1 MRKNF
6 VLACAALLLCAPGFA
21 QTQKANYAL
30 AERFSAKR
38 VNQMVFSTQITPN
51 WFRDSDKFW
60 YSWRT
65 PQGTRYYIVDPVKGT
80 RTEVF
85 DMDRL
90 AMQVTEFV
98 RYPFEAKHIPIRDLE
113 LKDDKAFTFNI
124 ISGLQNDR
132 DTTYFRYE
140 IASAKLDTV
149 AKEKEKYPRWASVA
163 PNGEFGVFAKGS
175 NLWVMDSTSLRKA
188 AKDEK
193 DSTIVE
199 HRLTT
204 DGIRQFGY
212 GYGNYS
218 GDTEADSTKRHYP
231 GELVW
236 SPDSKRFATMKW
248 DVRKLDDLWV
258 INSVSGKR
266 PELETYKYQMP
277 GEPGPKGYLYL
288 FTMNGSRD
296 GASFKEI
303 KSQAFKDQEVSLQ
316 GARRTAKDN
325 YLDYWKNE
333 WLGDNTGFY
342 MVRQSR
348 DLKRLDLCR
357 VDVDSDSTKTII
369 SERERTYVEY
379 RAPFLIGGGKQIL
392 HWSERNGWANI
403 YLYNSD
409 GTLVRNLTEGAFHVE
424 DILGVNEKEGYIL
437 LSACGVNKDENPYQM
452 HTFRVPLTGGALQQL
467 DMNDM
472 DVLSTASDD
481 AKFFVAN
488 YSRVDWTPAVAL
500 FSATGKR
507 IADLETAD
515 LSLLFEAGYKF
526 PERFKVKA
534 ADGVTDLY
542 GAMYKP
548 YDFDSTKVYPICD
561 YVYPGPQ
568 VEANNI
574 SWSRGFTRTDR
585 LAQIGMI
592 VITVGNRGG
601 HPNRSKWYHNYGYGN
616 LRDYGLEDQKYAIQ
630 QLGARHPFIDLDRV
644 GIHGH
649 SGGGFMS
656 TAAILKYP
664 DFFKAAVSCAG
675 NHDNSIY
682 NRWWSE
688 QHHGVLEKID
698 KGDTTFV
705 YSIQTNPEIA
715 SNLKGHLMLVHG
727 DIDNNV
733 HPANTIRV
741 VNALI
746 RANKRFDMLILP
758 GQRHGFGDMNEYF
771 FWRMADYYAEWLIG
785 DSERWKPD
793 ITQMNNDYAR
803 HPTTSTGSATGIPL
817 VTEPVQFTAFIAP
830 PPPGTIMLKTVATEC
845 NSALLGNNNA

>member
-30 AERFSAKR
+30 AERFSAKK

-98 RYPFEAKHIPIRDLE
+98 RYPFEAKHLPIRDLR
-113 LKDDKAFTFNI
+113 LKDDKVFTFSI
-124 ISGLQNDR
+124 ISGLKNDR
-132 DTTYFRYE
+132 DTTCFRYE
-140 IASAKLDTV
+140 IARLDTV
-149 AKEKEKYPRWASVA
+149 AKEKDKYPRWASVA

-248 DVRKLDDLWV
+248 DTRKLDDLWV

-601 HPNRSKWYHNYGYGN
+601 HPNRSKWYHNFGYGN

-793 ITQMNNDYAR
+793 ITQMNND
-803 HPTTSTGSATGIPL
+803 
-817 VTEPVQFTAFIAP
+817 
-830 PPPGTIMLKTVATEC
+830 
-845 NSALLGNNNA
+845 

>member
-1 MRKNF
+1 MKRALFF
-6 VLACAALLLCAPGFA
+6 VAAILLGIATSA
-21 QTQKANYAL
+21 QEKVTTANYAL

-38 VNQMVFSTQITPN
+38 VNNMVFSTRVTPR
-51 WFRDSDKFW
+51 WFKDGDRFW
-60 YSWRT
+60 YEWQS
-65 PQGTRYYIVDPVKGT
+65 PQGTNYYIVDPVKGT
-80 RTEVF
+80 KTEVF
-85 DMDRL
+85 DLERL
-90 AMQVTEFV
+90 AMDLTEIV
-98 RYPFEAKHIPIRDLE
+98 KDPFEAKHIPITNLK
-113 LKDDKAFTFNI
+113 LKDDKLFTFDI
-124 ISGLQNDR
+124 RSTQDKVEKP
-132 DTTYFRYE
+132 DTTKAGKDGNARRAGGPGRPGAAPGRAQKKVFHFEYDF
-140 IASAKLDTV
+140 AAKTLKDVTDE
-149 AKEKEKYPRWASVA
+149 KEKEEQKYPMWASVS
-163 PNGEFGVFAKGS
+163 PNGTMGVYAKNS
-175 NLWVMDSTSLRKA
+175 NLWIMDSTNLRKA
-188 AKDEK
+188 AKDPK

-199 HRLTT
+199 FQLTK
-204 DGIRQFGY
+204 DGIKQFGF

-218 GDTEADSTKRHYP
+218 GDTETDTTRRSNP

-236 SPDSKRFATMKW
+236 SPDSKHFATSKW
-248 DVRKLDDLWV
+248 DTRKLEDLWV

-266 PELETYKYQMP
+266 PKLETYKYQMP

-288 FTMNGSRD
+288 FTLNGLE
-296 GASFKEI
+296 ATCKQI
-303 KSQAFKDQEVSLQ
+303 KVDAFKDQDFSLQ
-316 GARRTAKDN
+316 RGRRLAKDS
-325 YLDYWKNE
+325 YEDYYSSK
-333 WLGDNTGFY
+333 WLGDETGFY
-342 MVRQSR
+342 LIRQSR
-348 DLKRLDLCR
+348 DIKRIDLCW
-357 VDVDSDSTKTII
+357 VGVGADSAKVII
-369 SERERTYVEY
+369 PERSNTYIETRTPY
-379 RAPFLIGGGKQIL
+379 LIKDGKQMIW
-392 HWSERNGWANI
+392 WSERNGWANL
-403 YLYNSD
+403 YLYNND
-409 GTLVRNLTEGAFHVE
+409 GTLARKITDGAFHVE
-424 DILGVNEKEGYIL
+424 NVLGVNEKEGYVL
-437 LSACGVNKDENPYQM
+437 LSACGVQKDENPYQM
-452 HTFRVPLTGGALQQL
+452 HTYRVPLAGGALQKL
-467 DMNDM
+467 DMDDM

-488 YSRVDWTPAVAL
+488 YSRVDYAPAVAL
-500 FSATGKR
+500 YGAAGKK
-507 IADLETAD
+507 ILDLETAD

-574 SWSRGFTRTDR
+574 SWSKNFTRIDR
-585 LAQIGMI
+585 LAQLGII

-630 QLGARHPFIDLDRV
+630 QIGARHPFVDLDRV

-688 QHHGVLEKID
+688 QHHGILERID

-705 YSIQTNPEIA
+705 YHIDTNQELA
-715 SNLKGHLMLVHG
+715 KNLKGHLMLVHG
-727 DIDNNV
+727 DVDNNV

-746 RANKRFDMLILP
+746 KANKRFDMLLLP

-771 FWRMADYYAEWLIG
+771 FWRMADYYSEWLIG
-785 DSERWKPD
+785 DSQRAQVD
-793 ITQMNNDYAR
+793 VVQLNND
-803 HPTTSTGSATGIPL
+803 
-817 VTEPVQFTAFIAP
+817 
-830 PPPGTIMLKTVATEC
+830 
-845 NSALLGNNNA
+845 

>member
-1 MRKNF
+1 MKRALF
-6 VLACAALLLCAPGFA
+6 FMAAILLGIATSA
-21 QTQKANYAL
+21 QEKVTTANYAL

-38 VNQMVFSTQITPN
+38 VNNMVFSTRVTPR
-51 WFRDSDKFW
+51 WFKDGDRFW
-60 YSWRT
+60 YEWQS
-65 PQGTRYYIVDPVKGT
+65 PQGTNYYIVDPVKGT
-80 RTEVF
+80 KSEVF
-85 DMDRL
+85 DLERL
-90 AMQVTEFV
+90 AMDLTEIV
-98 RYPFEAKHIPIRDLE
+98 KDPFEARHIPITNLK
-113 LKDDKAFTFNI
+113 LKDDKLFTFDI
-124 ISGLQNDR
+124 RSTQDKVEKP
-132 DTTYFRYE
+132 DTTKAGKDGNARRAGGPGRPGAAPGRAQKKVFHFEYDF
-140 IASAKLDTV
+140 AAKTLKDVTDE
-149 AKEKEKYPRWASVA
+149 KEKEEQKYPMWASVS
-163 PNGEFGVFAKGS
+163 PDGTMGVYAKNS
-175 NLWVMDSTSLRKA
+175 NLWIMDSTNLRKA
-188 AKDEK
+188 AKDPK

-199 HRLTT
+199 FQLTK
-204 DGIRQFGY
+204 DGIKQFGF

-218 GDTEADSTKRHYP
+218 GDTETDTTRRSNP

-236 SPDSKRFATMKW
+236 SPDSKHFATSKW
-248 DVRKLDDLWV
+248 DTRKLEDLWV

-266 PELETYKYQMP
+266 PKLETYKYQMP

-288 FTMNGSRD
+288 FSIDRPFGSAQGPD
-296 GASFKEI
+296 KDAQGPEVNSKQI
-303 KSQAFKDQEVSLQ
+303 KVDAFKDQDFSLQ
-316 GARRTAKDN
+316 RGRRLAKDS
-325 YLDYWKNE
+325 YEDYYSSK
-333 WLGDNTGFY
+333 WLGDETGFY
-342 MVRQSR
+342 LIRQSR
-348 DLKRLDLCR
+348 DIKRIDLCW
-357 VDVDSDSTKTII
+357 VGVGADSAKVII
-369 SERERTYVEY
+369 PERSNTYIETRTPY
-379 RAPFLIGGGKQIL
+379 LIKDGKQMIW
-392 HWSERNGWANI
+392 WSERNGWANL
-403 YLYNSD
+403 YLYNND
-409 GTLVRNLTEGAFHVE
+409 GTLARKITDGAFHVE
-424 DILGVNEKEGYIL
+424 NVLGVNEKEGYVL
-437 LSACGVNKDENPYQM
+437 LSACGVQKDENPYQM
-452 HTFRVPLTGGALQQL
+452 HTYRVPLAGGALQKL
-467 DMNDM
+467 DMDDM

-488 YSRVDWTPAVAL
+488 YSRVDYTPGVAL
-500 FSATGKR
+500 YGAAGKK
-507 IADLETAD
+507 ILDLETAD

-574 SWSRGFTRTDR
+574 SWSKGFTRTDR
-585 LAQIGMI
+585 LAQLGII

-630 QLGARHPFIDLDRV
+630 QIGARCPFVDLERV

-688 QHHGVLEKID
+688 QHHGILEKVD

-705 YSIQTNPEIA
+705 YHIDTNQELA
-715 SNLKGHLMLVHG
+715 KNLKGHLMLVHG
-727 DIDNNV
+727 DVDNNV

-746 RANKRFDMLILP
+746 KANKRFDMLILP

-771 FWRMADYYAEWLIG
+771 FWRMADYYSEWLIG
-785 DSERWKPD
+785 DSQRHKVD
-793 ITQMNNDYAR
+793 ITQLNND
-803 HPTTSTGSATGIPL
+803 
-817 VTEPVQFTAFIAP
+817 
-830 PPPGTIMLKTVATEC
+830 
-845 NSALLGNNNA
+845 